1 MEPRVKP
8 APSLPIANQLLSHFI
23 DHFSRSAGI
32 SIGLVET
39 NWPGSWAFDHVLC
52 EDLGQLIGRGVKD
65 IHNRLTQKHGT
76 AGRGQTTCCMDD
88 ALVDVVLSMENR
100 PSVNWILPRRVS
112 IDGFVDSWYT
122 DSTGT
127 QGIAYGTNLR
137 QFIDGFSYGS
147 GASITATIR
156 KAGNLHHLYE
166 TIFRALGDVTA
177 QSLGITQTIR
187 LPGESSGIAGE
198 LKYYVENHK
207 DG

>member
-8 APSLPIANQLLSHFI
+8 ATSLPIANQVLSHFI

-39 NWPGSWAFDHVLC
+39 NWPGSWSFDHVLC
-52 EDLGQLIGRGVKD
+52 EDLGQLIGHGVKA
-65 IHNRLTQKHGT
+65 IHDQLAVKYGAT
-76 AGRGQTTCCMDD
+76 GRGQTTCCMDD
-88 ALVDVVLSMENR
+88 ALVEIVQSMENR
-100 PSVNWILPRRVS
+100 PCVNWLLPKRVN
-112 IDGFVDSWYT
+112 IDDFVDSWFT
-122 DSTGT
+122 GSAGT

-137 QFIDGFSYGS
+137 QFVDGFSYGS

-156 KAGNLHHLYE
+156 RAGNLHHLYE
-166 TIFRALGDVTA
+166 TLFRALGDVTA
-177 QSLGITQTIR
+177 QSLGITQTTR

-198 LKYYVENHK
+198 VKYNVEKYK